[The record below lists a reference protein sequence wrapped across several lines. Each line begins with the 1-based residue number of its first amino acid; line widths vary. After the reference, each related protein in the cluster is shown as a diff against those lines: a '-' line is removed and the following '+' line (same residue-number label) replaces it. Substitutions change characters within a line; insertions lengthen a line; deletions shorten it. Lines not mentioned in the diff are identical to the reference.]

1 MPPAEDR
8 PEVAGVVEDLA
19 ADVETDEASAI
30 AVTAVETARG
40 RKEMLRSAAEIAL
53 IAEIVV
59 TALIAEIVATA
70 RIVETVAIVVVIV
83 ARGVERY
90 PSVDFLTLN
99 REFFST

>member
-53 IAEIVV
+53 IAEIV
-59 TALIAEIVATA
+59 ATA
-70 RIVETVAIVVVIV
+70 RIVVVIV

-90 PSVDFLTLN
+90 PSVDFLTQN